1 MKRTAILVV
10 IASLNLAAVGVAVA
24 SEELAKKSGCLG
36 CHNVEGAKKMGASF
50 KDLGTK
56 YKGDKDAEKK
66 LTAKLNEA
74 KGHPKAKSTPED
86 NATLVKW
93 ILGMAK

>member
-1 MKRTAILVV
+1 MNRTAVFAV

-24 SEELAKKSGCLG
+24 SEELAKKSGCLT
-36 CHNVEGAKKMGASF
+36 CHNVEGAKKVGASF
-50 KDLGTK
+50 KDLAAK
-56 YKGDKDAEKK
+56 HKGKADAEK
-66 LTAKLNEA
+66 TIVAKLNEA
-74 KGHPKAKSTPED
+74 KGHPKQKSTPEE